1 MSGTSLM
8 FVMLQIAL
16 LVEEQN
22 ENVLDPKEVAIIRS
36 KSDLK
41 FKLLVMAINKLVTQL
56 SLVIS

>member
-22 ENVLDPKEVAIIRS
+22 ENVLDPKELAIIGS
-36 KSDLK
+36 KSDFK